1 MKILSAQNI
10 RELDDYT
17 IQNENITSQQ
27 LMERACRVFTQWFI
41 RNFDT
46 SHKIKIFCGMGNNGG
61 DGLGIGRLL
70 IEQKY
75 NAKIYILENRQNA
88 SEDFQYNLEKISAPK
103 WIRELSDMPR
113 LNTDDIIIDAIFGL
127 GLNRPTNGIS
137 AEAIDVINKSGCTI
151 ISVDVA
157 SGLFA
162 DVSNQSE
169 FIIEPTYTF
178 SFQFPKL
185 SFLFPENEKYV
196 GNWVISNIGLNEE
209 FIQKTETDYFFSDE
223 KFVKTLFKKRSKFS
237 HKGTYGHAFIMA
249 GSLGKM
255 GAAVLASKACL
266 RAGAGLLTI
275 HSPQCGTE
283 ILQISIPEAMVE
295 IDTADNYLSQL
306 PDLKKFNAIGVGPGI
321 GSHPMTCEILEN
333 LLREIKVPVVIDADG
348 LNIISQ
354 FKVLLNNLPSDTIL
368 TPHPKEFERLTG
380 QAYKN
385 HTERLTA
392 LQEFCLKYKVIVVLK
407 GHNTAIGLPSGKIYF
422 NSTGNP
428 SMATGGTGD
437 ALTGI
442 ITSLLAQKY
451 DAVNAAILGV
461 YIHGKAGDLVAEKQG
476 YSGLLAGDL
485 IDALPFAIK
494 TLDK

>member
-1 MKILSAQNI
+1 MKILSPQNI
-10 RELDDYT
+10 RELDDYSLK
-17 IQNENITSQQ
+17 NENITSLE
-27 LMERACRVFTQWFI
+27 LMERACNVFTQWFI

-46 SHKIKIFCGMGNNGG
+46 SHKVKIFCGMGNNGG

-75 NAKIYILENRQNA
+75 NAKIYILENRQKG
-88 SEDFQYNLEKISAPK
+88 SDDFQYNLEKITSPK
-103 WIRELSDMPR
+103 WIRELIDIPR
-113 LNTDDIIIDAIFGL
+113 LNPDDIIIDAIFGS
-127 GLNRPTNGIS
+127 GLNRPTSGIS

-151 ISVDVA
+151 ISVDIA
-157 SGLFA
+157 SGLFS
-162 DVSNQSE
+162 DVSNHSE

-178 SFQFPKL
+178 SFQLPKL

-196 GNWVISNIGLNEE
+196 GNWVISNIGLNQE
-209 FIQKTETDYFFSDE
+209 FIDKTETDYFFSDE
-223 KFVKTLFKKRSKFS
+223 NFVKTLYKKRSKFS
-237 HKGTYGHAFIMA
+237 HKGTFGHAFIMA

-255 GAAVLASKACL
+255 GAAVLAAKACL
-266 RAGAGLLTI
+266 RTGAGLLTI

-295 IDTADNYLSQL
+295 EDIADNYLSQL
-306 PDLKKFNAIGVGPGI
+306 PDLEKFNAIGVGPGI
-321 GSHPMTCEILEN
+321 GLHPMTCEILEN
-333 LLREIKVPVVIDADG
+333 LLREIKVPIVIDADG

-354 FKVLLNNLPSDTIL
+354 FKALLNKLPSNTIL

-380 QAYKN
+380 EVYNN
-385 HTERLTA
+385 HSERLNA
-392 LQEFCLKYKVIVVLK
+392 LKEFCLKHKVIVVLK

-422 NSTGNP
+422 NSTGNS

-451 DAVNAAILGV
+451 ETENAAILGV
-461 YIHGKAGDLVAEKQG
+461 YLHGKAGDLIAEKQG
-476 YSGLLAGDL
+476 FSGLLARDL
-485 IDALPFAIK
+485 IDAIPFAIK
-494 TLDK
+494 TLEN